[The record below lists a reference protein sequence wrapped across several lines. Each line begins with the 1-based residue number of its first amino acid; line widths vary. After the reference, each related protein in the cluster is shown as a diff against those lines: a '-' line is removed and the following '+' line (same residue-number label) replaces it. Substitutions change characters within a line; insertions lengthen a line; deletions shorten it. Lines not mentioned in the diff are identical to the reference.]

1 MVSYFRRW
9 GLLLLARPARLLL
22 RLQGDSGAD
31 PRDREARLRGPLP
44 LRPRHLHLAPVLARG
59 VYGEPRAH
67 RTAAPG
73 LQLQADVMLCA
84 INSIFLGTPRN
95 RTLQRRLFLQHCLQS
110 EMQGW

>member
-9 GLLLLARPARLLL
+9 RLLLRARRGQLLL

-73 LQLQADVMLCA
+73 LKIHKQMLCCV
-84 INSIFLGTPRN
+84 
-95 RTLQRRLFLQHCLQS
+95 Q
-110 EMQGW
+110 